1 MRKIR
6 GIVYVLAAA
15 VVAGGAW
22 GFLLHSPGVFRKV
35 LVLPEE
41 GILPEFSLTDQH
53 EQPFNLASMA
63 GAVWVVDF
71 IFTRCAGQC
80 PMMTQS
86 MASLREKFE
95 NTPGVRFAS
104 ITVDPDYD
112 NPKRLAA
119 YARQRDIDSNQWLF
133 LTGSEEAVFA
143 LSRNGFHLGVA
154 KDGSPKEP
162 VTHSVRLVLV
172 DQRQDIRGYFDA
184 TDSAD
189 MARLEDAVR
198 ALLEQR

>member
-1 MRKIR
+1 MRKPR
-6 GIVYVLAAA
+6 GIVTVLVAAA
-15 VVAGGAW
+15 VIGGACR
-22 GFLLHSPGVFRKV
+22 FLLHSRGMFAKV
-35 LVLPEE
+35 LVLPDQ
-41 GILPEFSLTDQH
+41 GALPEFSLIDQH
-53 EQPFNLASMA
+53 AQPFTLASMG

-95 NTPGVRFAS
+95 NTPGARFAS

-112 NPKRLAA
+112 NPKRLAE
-119 YARQRDIDSNQWLF
+119 YAHQRNIDSNQWLF

-143 LSRNGFHLGVA
+143 LSRRGFHLGVG
-154 KDGSPKEP
+154 KDGSPEEP

-172 DQRQDIRGYFDA
+172 DQQQHIRGYYDA
-184 TDSAD
+184 TDSAA
-189 MARLEDAVR
+189 MARLENGMR
-198 ALLEQR
+198 TLLGRR